1 MPPSSRGRHGR
12 RAGTRDD
19 DNASTSAASDSPST
33 PFNIWIKSFTNI
45 ERPLDGRLV
54 ELRGVVGTDT
64 VESVKDRL
72 QSELG
77 VPREHQHL
85 QFLGE
90 DLRDWRTLAYYTIG
104 AERVVAE
111 EEALKATNQAKNA
124 AERIIAEM
132 MAEEAANQ
140 ADEKDAENA
149 PEAVEQDNQE
159 NTAAQA
165 EAETEAREAQQ
176 KAEAELEAAREE
188 QAAKEAERLAN
199 SNAKIPLILRVKT
212 VDHAQALAVVTE
224 RGGAAL
230 QYVSP
235 SLQVDKQIALA
246 AVQHSGC
253 ALEHA
258 GDDPEL
264 QGDKDVVLAAVQ
276 QSGLALEF
284 AAESLRE
291 DLDVVLAAVAQNGH
305 ALQYAPKQLQAD
317 RQVVLEAVA
326 QNGYA
331 LQYASAE
338 LQADRTVV
346 LAAVTERG
354 AAIAYASAPLRRD
367 LAINRA
373 AAESGWK

>member
-19 DNASTSAASDSPST
+19 DAGTSAASNSPST
-33 PFNIWIKSFTNI
+33 TFTIWIKSFTNL

-54 ELRGVVGTDT
+54 ELQGVVGTDT
-64 VESVKDRL
+64 IESVKDRL
-72 QSELG
+72 QSEVG

-90 DLRDWRTLAYYTIG
+90 DLRDCRTLAYYQIG
-104 AERVVAE
+104 VERVVAE
-111 EEALKATNQAKNA
+111 QIALSATNQAKKA
-124 AERIIAEM
+124 AERIIAEA
-132 MAEEAANQ
+132 MAGEAGHQ
-140 ADEKDAENA
+140 AEQNDENA
-149 PEAVEQDNQE
+149 SGVGEQDKHR

-165 EAETEAREAQQ
+165 ETEAQEAQQ
-176 KAEAELEAAREE
+176 TAEAELEAAREE
-188 QAAKEAERLAN
+188 QAAKEAKSLAHSN
-199 SNAKIPLILRVKT
+199 SKIPLILRVKT
-212 VDHAQALAVVTE
+212 VDYAQALAVVTE
-224 RGGAAL
+224 YGGAAL
-230 QYVSP
+230 QYVSR
-235 SLQVDKQIALA
+235 SLQADKQIALA
-246 AVQHSGC
+246 AVQQNGC

-258 GDDPEL
+258 GDEL
-264 QGDKDVVLAAVQ
+264 QGDKEVVLAAVR

-291 DLDVVLAAVAQNGH
+291 ELDVVLAAVAQNGH
-305 ALQYAPKQLQAD
+305 ALQNAPTHLRAD

-338 LQADRTVV
+338 MQADKTVV

-354 AAIAYASAPLRRD
+354 AAMAYASAPLRRD
-367 LAINRA
+367 PAITRA